1 MASIRKR
8 GNAYE
13 LTAYTGYTDGGTQKK
28 KSKTWKI
35 PEGMSEKKAEKEAY
49 KAAVEFEKLLQT
61 GQIAEQG
68 KIKLSAFAKQ
78 WFETYALEQLRPTT
92 EQRYRKLYYGRV
104 DPALG
109 SFYLDEITPSKLD
122 SFYRDLKKVSKQPK
136 YICKEDNLKS
146 VMQKRGWTQK
156 TFSDQY
162 GISIQTIKICC
173 KQDRVSKETA
183 VIFSNAFGVPLSKMF
198 NEVDTGVLSD
208 KTRLEYHRVLS
219 VLFSSAV
226 KKGYIVSNPC
236 ERTDPPKVKKQDAV
250 YLDEDQAVKLLQ
262 LLDNEPIYYRMPIT
276 VLLFCGMR
284 RGELLGLKWS
294 DIDFTANTIDI
305 NKSMLYL
312 SDRGTFTDDTKN
324 SSSRRVLHV
333 HQSLMNELK
342 EYRKWQLEQSAILS
356 DAWKGSNSVF
366 VTAEGSEMRPDTL
379 SNWFH
384 GFISRRPELPEIH
397 LHSLRHSNASLMI
410 AEGVD
415 IVTVAGML
423 GHANASTTQKIYA
436 HQIKSAQAA
445 AAQTV
450 GNILTGKRKLA

>member
-13 LTAYTGYTDGGTQKK
+13 LTAYTGYTDGGIQKK
-28 KSKTWKI
+28 RTKTWKI
-35 PEGMSEKKAEKEAY
+35 PEGMAEKKAEKEAY

-61 GQIAEQG
+61 GQVAEQG
-68 KIKLSAFAKQ
+68 KLKLSNFAKQ
-78 WFETYALEQLRPTT
+78 WFETYAAEQLRPTT
-92 EQRYRKLYYGRV
+92 ATRYRNLYYGRI
-104 DPALG
+104 DQALG

-122 SFYRDLKKVSKQPK
+122 SFYRDLKKVNKKPK
-136 YICKEDNLKS
+136 YVCKDSNLKS
-146 VMQKRGWTQK
+146 AMQKRGWTQK
-156 TFSDQY
+156 AFSEQY
-162 GISIQTIKICC
+162 GIAIQTIKVCC
-173 KQDRVSKETA
+173 QQERVSKETA
-183 VIFSNAFGVPLSKMF
+183 VIFSEAFGVPLSKMF
-198 NEVDTGVLSD
+198 NEVDTGTLSD

-219 VLFSSAV
+219 VLFNSAV

-250 YLDEDQAVKLLQ
+250 YLDEEQAVKLLE
-262 LLDNEPIYYRMPIT
+262 LLQDEPIYYRMPVT

-284 RGELLGLKWS
+284 RGELLGLEWS
-294 DIDFTANTIDI
+294 DVDFTSNTIDI
-305 NKSMLYL
+305 NKSLLYL

-333 HQSLMNELK
+333 HQSLMDELK
-342 EYRKWQLEQSAILS
+342 EYRKWQLEQSTILC
-356 DAWKGSNSVF
+356 DAWKGSKAVF
-366 VTAEGSEMRPDTL
+366 VTAEGAELRPDTL
-379 SNWFH
+379 SNWFRD
-384 GFISRRPELPEIH
+384 FINRHPELPEIH

-410 AEGVD
+410 AEGID

-450 GNILTGKRKLA
+450 GNILTGRKKFA